1 VRRAL
6 QRAPAAVVHAHWLL
20 PQGLVAR
27 ALGERAPPYV
37 VTSHGADLFA
47 LRGAWFA
54 RLRRAVVAR
63 AAAVTVVSAAM
74 RAQVLHETPA
84 ASVAVLPMG
93 VDTTQRFTPD
103 PASRREP
110 AELLFVG
117 RLVEKKGLRHL
128 IDVLP
133 ALLTRHPTMRLTIAG
148 FGPEQVALQQQVQQ
162 LGLKAQVRFLGAVAQ
177 SQLPDLYRRA
187 SLFVAPFV
195 QARGGDQEGLG
206 LVVAEAMACGCPVL
220 VGDVPAVHDLV
231 NGDTG
236 VIADVMDT
244 AALAVAIDAVL
255 SDPQAAAERARRAR
269 AHVLAHFSWDAVAAN
284 YRAVLL
290 AAAST
295 LPRR

>member
-1 VRRAL
+1 
-6 QRAPAAVVHAHWLL
+6 
-20 PQGLVAR
+20 
-27 ALGERAPPYV
+27 
-37 VTSHGADLFA
+37 
-47 LRGAWFA
+47 
-54 RLRRAVVAR
+54 
-63 AAAVTVVSAAM
+63 
-74 RAQVLHETPA
+74 
-84 ASVAVLPMG
+84 
-93 VDTTQRFTPD
+93 
-103 PASRREP
+103 
-110 AELLFVG
+110 
-117 RLVEKKGLRHL
+117 
-128 IDVLP
+128 
-133 ALLTRHPTMRLTIAG
+133 
-148 FGPEQVALQQQVQQ
+148 

-195 QARGGDQEGLG
+195 QAQGGDQEGLG

-231 NGDTG
+231 NADTG